1 MKHLFAKL
9 CVVVCLL
16 LSATTSYAQTAE
28 EKMKI
33 LLAKADKDYAK
44 GRYQSSIDNA
54 TAIIALLEECGNTKS
69 EYYVTASL
77 ILAESYRYLANKT
90 QAIKWNKKALN
101 IATEIFGGN
110 HMDVVLSLN
119 NLARCYCEIG
129 NSVGAIRLLLNCKM
143 ILGKERPNMIYFWQ
157 FLARHWFR
165 DFDNYTKAVKCYE
178 QALDIS
184 RKRYGNKHYYTP
196 SILSDLGNCYYGL
209 KTYSKAIKYYQ
220 SSANLYKLGVG
231 DDYFRAGYLI
241 GKIADCYVAMC
252 DYAKALNVYQE
263 ELNFYIGLSNKN
275 KKYRQLDYN
284 IAATLNR
291 IGKCYHTLGDYFKA
305 IDNYEQALE
314 ILIHIYQTKEHVHVA
329 VMLYNLADCYQ
340 ELGDYAKAIDYSQQV
355 LTILN
360 VCSYIR
366 ENELAL
372 CLSDF
377 GLLYSDIGDYVKA
390 SRFIKQ
396 SLNMYGNKLGK
407 TDITYA
413 SLLINSGNLYYQLGD
428 YDECFNLLQQGI
440 DIYKK
445 AYPEN
450 HPQIATVLSCL
461 GVYYSAIGSYAKAIG
476 LNRQALAIRK
486 QVLGKNHPDYALLL
500 SNLARCYY
508 KQVDYTK
515 AIELNRQA
523 LSIRKKTIGDDHPD
537 YAQSLYNIGVCYH
550 KLGNTKE
557 LLPIWNKHFDID
569 KRYILSQFRSMTE
582 YQRKTLWSK
591 TSMQIIKANHT
602 YAPLGKSSP
611 DACKTSYNSLLF
623 AKGLILSSSIEF
635 DRVINESG
643 NKELLKTFEELRT
656 TQAILNT
663 LYNKPISER
672 PAGETER
679 LESRANEL
687 EKVLIA
693 GSKEYA
699 DFTRYLSVEWEDVR
713 NALAD
718 KDVAI
723 EFIAGTQL
731 LDNTTKPYYAAL
743 VLRKGWDS
751 PKYVEL
757 MTEEELTEHYKRGA
771 HIYSGY
777 GALELYNRIW
787 AKLEPYLS
795 EGDNVYFAPDG
806 LLHQMNVE
814 LFYDVNRKRANEKY
828 NLYRVSSTREVCL
841 DRATI
846 KKSSAVLYGG
856 LQYNMSNDSLIME
869 SKRYRGTPTM
879 VRFSADSL
887 QRAGWEPLPGTK
899 REVDSIDVVCKAHNV
914 KSDIYTATVGN
925 EESFKALSG
934 KKTPI
939 IHIATHGFFFKNEE
953 REKNN
958 RFFERMSIDQQG
970 PRKPDNSMKRSGLI
984 FAGGQRAWLGESIPE
999 GIEDGILL
1007 AEEIST
1013 MDLSGTDI
1021 VVLSACQTGLG
1032 EITSDGVFG
1041 LQRAFKKAGVKTIIM
1056 SLWSVEDAAT
1066 SLFMR
1071 TFYREWLGGKSKR
1084 DAFATAQA
1092 VTRAYN
1098 NDASS
1103 WAAFVMLDDY
1113 QK

>member
-1 MKHLFAKL
+1 MKTKLITLLFFCCFASSAVAQQATDAKHTEERITDDSSAL
-9 CVVVCLL
+9 FKKYNEEGLRLCAQQDYSSAIKSFNRAACVVKK
-16 LSATTSYAQTAE
+16 
-28 EKMKI
+28 EKGKI
-33 LLAKADKDYAK
+33 HPDYA
-44 GRYQSSIDNA
+44 
-54 TAIIALLEECGNTKS
+54 L
-69 EYYVTASL
+69 SL
-77 ILAESYRYLANKT
+77 SNLAN
-90 QAIKWNKKALN
+90 
-101 IATEIFGGN
+101 
-110 HMDVVLSLN
+110 
-119 NLARCYCEIG
+119 CYC
-129 NSVGAIRLLLNCKM
+129 V
-143 ILGKERPNMIYFWQ
+143 
-157 FLARHWFR
+157 
-165 DFDNYTKAVKCYE
+165 
-178 QALDIS
+178 
-184 RKRYGNKHYYTP
+184 
-196 SILSDLGNCYYGL
+196 
-209 KTYSKAIKYYQ
+209 
-220 SSANLYKLGVG
+220 
-231 DDYFRAGYLI
+231 
-241 GKIADCYVAMC
+241 
-252 DYAKALNVYQE
+252 
-263 ELNFYIGLSNKN
+263 
-275 KKYRQLDYN
+275 
-284 IAATLNR
+284 
-291 IGKCYHTLGDYFKA
+291 
-305 IDNYEQALE
+305 
-314 ILIHIYQTKEHVHVA
+314 
-329 VMLYNLADCYQ
+329 
-340 ELGDYAKAIDYSQQV
+340 LGDYAKAFELGI
-355 LTILN
+355 
-360 VCSYIR
+360 
-366 ENELAL
+366 LAL
-372 CLSDF
+372 
-377 GLLYSDIGDYVKA
+377 
-390 SRFIKQ
+390 
-396 SLNMYGNKLGK
+396 
-407 TDITYA
+407 
-413 SLLINSGNLYYQLGD
+413 
-428 YDECFNLLQQGI
+428 E
-440 DIYKK
+440 
-445 AYPEN
+445 
-450 HPQIATVLSCL
+450 
-461 GVYYSAIGSYAKAIG
+461 
-476 LNRQALAIRK
+476 IRK
-486 QVLGKNHPDYALLL
+486 RVLNEHHPDYAVSL
-500 SNLARCYY
+500 NNIAYY
-508 KQVDYTK
+508 YSEVGDYAK
-515 AIELNRQA
+515 AIELNTQA
-523 LSIRKKTIGDDHPD
+523 LEIHKKTISEDDYYYAILLNNLAVNYAAIGDYANAIELEMQVLKICKQTLNTYHPD
-537 YAQSLYNIGVCYH
+537 YARSLNNLALYYNKIGDYAKALELGTQALKIRRIILGENHLDYARSLNILANCYCGIGDYAKAVKLITQVLESMSYDVYIH
-550 KLGNTKE
+550 TPELSKDYYTVYIESLSVLANCLNVAGDYAKAIELNTQALEIHRKTLGESHPEYATLLNNLTLCYYGISDYAKAIEFCTQALRICRKTVGDDHSTYALALANMGGYYYKLGNTKK

-656 TQAILNT
+656 TQRILNT
-663 LYNKPISER
+663 LYNKPIAER

-679 LESRANEL
+679 LEARANEL

-713 NALAD
+713 NALSD